1 MKLGPRINN
10 YIKMYES
17 KDNFGNDTDN
27 DNMTNDNMTNDNI
40 SCKSNKTHYCEM
52 CKTEGQDSS
61 FVILGCGH
69 LFHINCLASDHHD
82 VARKCHVLDDDY
94 FNNRKCIVCETPM
107 DSSEMMYVHSKYTKG
122 TVNLIKSHDQQ
133 ITKLERHINKL
144 KEEMKI
150 ALEYKQKLEF
160 DKEKS
165 KQIMVMLNLSF

>member
-27 DNMTNDNMTNDNI
+27 ENMMNDDS
-40 SCKSNKTHYCEM
+40 SCKSTKIHYCEM

-61 FVILGCGH
+61 FIILECGH
-69 LFHINCLASDHHD
+69 LFHINCLANDHHNES
-82 VARKCHVLDDDY
+82 RKRPILDDD
-94 FNNRKCIVCETPM
+94 FFSNRKCIICEVPL

-122 TVNLIKSHDQQ
+122 TSSQIKSHDQQ

-150 ALEYKQKLEF
+150 AIEYKQKLEF

-165 KQIMVMLNLSF
+165 KQIMVMLNLTF